1 MEKRNLKKIKDV
13 KEEGFV
19 IIFNENIINQ
29 YLKIKNN

>member
-1 MEKRNLKKIKDV
+1 MEKRNFLKKIKDV

-29 YLKIKNN
+29 YLK

>member
-1 MEKRNLKKIKDV
+1 MEKRNFLKKNKDV

-29 YLKIKNN
+29 YLK